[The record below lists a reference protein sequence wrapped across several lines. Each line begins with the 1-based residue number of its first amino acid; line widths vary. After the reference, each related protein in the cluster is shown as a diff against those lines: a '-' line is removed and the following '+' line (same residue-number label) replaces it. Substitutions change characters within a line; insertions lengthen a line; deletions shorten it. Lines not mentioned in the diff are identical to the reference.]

1 MQKEVRKGGSSLD
14 NEELVRMS
22 ESLKSAHKRIG
33 TLEAKVEDLHALTV
47 AVATVNTK
55 VDDLND
61 SVDEIKTEVKKVA
74 GGNITADFQDDFC
87 ILLDRKELL

>member
-1 MQKEVRKGGSSLD
+1 MD

-61 SVDEIKTEVKKVA
+61 SVDEIKTEVKKVCDRPGNRWEKLVAAVIGALGTGLAA
-74 GGNITADFQDDFC
+74 G
-87 ILLDRKELL
+87 LLSLLGK

>member
-1 MQKEVRKGGSSLD
+1 MD

-33 TLEAKVEDLHALTV
+33 TLEAKVEDLHALTL

-61 SVDEIKTEVKKVA
+61 SVDEIKTEVKKVCDRPGNRWEKLVAAVIGALGA
-74 GGNITADFQDDFC
+74 GLAAG
-87 ILLDRKELL
+87 LLSLLGK

>member
-1 MQKEVRKGGSSLD
+1 MD

-22 ESLKSAHKRIG
+22 ESLKSAHKHIG

-61 SVDEIKTEVKKVA
+61 SVDEIKTEVKKVCDRPGNRWEKLVAAVIGALGA
-74 GGNITADFQDDFC
+74 GLAAG
-87 ILLDRKELL
+87 LLSLLGK

>member
-1 MQKEVRKGGSSLD
+1 MD

-61 SVDEIKTEVKKVA
+61 SVDEIKTEVKKVCDRPGNRWEKLVVAVIGALGA
-74 GGNITADFQDDFC
+74 GLAAG
-87 ILLDRKELL
+87 LLSLLGK

>member
-1 MQKEVRKGGSSLD
+1 MD

-47 AVATVNTK
+47 AVATVNTR

-61 SVDEIKTEVKKVA
+61 SVDEIKTEVKKVCDRPGNRWEKLVAAVIGALGA
-74 GGNITADFQDDFC
+74 GLAAG
-87 ILLDRKELL
+87 LLSLLGK

>member
-1 MQKEVRKGGSSLD
+1 MD

-22 ESLKSAHKRIG
+22 ESLKLAHKRIG
-33 TLEAKVEDLHALTV
+33 TLEAKVEGLHALTV

-61 SVDEIKTEVKKVA
+61 SVDEIKTEVKKVCDRPSNRWEKLVAAVIGALGA
-74 GGNITADFQDDFC
+74 GLAAG
-87 ILLDRKELL
+87 LLSLLGK

>member
-1 MQKEVRKGGSSLD
+1 MD

-55 VDDLND
+55 VDNLND
-61 SVDEIKTEVKKVA
+61 SVDEIKTEVKKVCDRPGNRWEKLVAAVIGALGA
-74 GGNITADFQDDFC
+74 GLAAG
-87 ILLDRKELL
+87 LLSLLGK

>member
-1 MQKEVRKGGSSLD
+1 MD

-61 SVDEIKTEVKKVA
+61 SVDEIKTEVKKVCDRPGNRWGKLVAAVIGALGA
-74 GGNITADFQDDFC
+74 GLAAG
-87 ILLDRKELL
+87 LLSLLGK

>member
-1 MQKEVRKGGSSLD
+1 MD

-33 TLEAKVEDLHALTV
+33 TLEAKVEDLHAL

-61 SVDEIKTEVKKVA
+61 SVDEIKTEVKKVCDRPGNRWEKLVAAVIGALGA
-74 GGNITADFQDDFC
+74 GLAAG
-87 ILLDRKELL
+87 LLSLLGK

>member
-1 MQKEVRKGGSSLD
+1 MD

-61 SVDEIKTEVKKVA
+61 SVDEIKTEVKKVCDRPNNRWEKLVAAVIGALGA
-74 GGNITADFQDDFC
+74 GLAAG
-87 ILLDRKELL
+87 LLSLLGK

>member
-1 MQKEVRKGGSSLD
+1 MD

-22 ESLKSAHKRIG
+22 ESLKSVHKRIG

-61 SVDEIKTEVKKVA
+61 SVDEIKTEVKKVCDRPGNRWEKLVAAVIGALGA
-74 GGNITADFQDDFC
+74 GLAAG
-87 ILLDRKELL
+87 LLSLLGK

>member
-1 MQKEVRKGGSSLD
+1 MD

-55 VDDLND
+55 VDNLND
-61 SVDEIKTEVKKVA
+61 SVDEIKTEVKKVCDRPGNRWEKLVAAVIGSLGA
-74 GGNITADFQDDFC
+74 GLAAG
-87 ILLDRKELL
+87 LLSLLGK

>member
-1 MQKEVRKGGSSLD
+1 MD

-33 TLEAKVEDLHALTV
+33 ILEAKVEDLHALTV

-61 SVDEIKTEVKKVA
+61 SVDEIKTEVKKVCDRPGNRWEKLVAAVIGALGA
-74 GGNITADFQDDFC
+74 GLAAG
-87 ILLDRKELL
+87 LLSLLGK

>member
-1 MQKEVRKGGSSLD
+1 MD

-47 AVATVNTK
+47 VVATVNTK

-61 SVDEIKTEVKKVA
+61 SVDEIKTEVKKVCDRPGNRWEKLVAAVIGALGA
-74 GGNITADFQDDFC
+74 GLAAG
-87 ILLDRKELL
+87 LLSLLGK

>member
-1 MQKEVRKGGSSLD
+1 MD

-33 TLEAKVEDLHALTV
+33 TLEAKMEDLHALTV

-61 SVDEIKTEVKKVA
+61 SVDEIKTEVKKVCDRPGNRWEKLVAAVIGALGA
-74 GGNITADFQDDFC
+74 GLAAG
-87 ILLDRKELL
+87 LLSLLGK

>member
-1 MQKEVRKGGSSLD
+1 MD

-22 ESLKSAHKRIG
+22 ESLKSVHKRIG

-55 VDDLND
+55 VDNLND
-61 SVDEIKTEVKKVA
+61 SVDEIKTEVKKCA
-74 GGNITADFQDDFC
+74 IAPAIGGKNWWQPS
-87 ILLDRKELL
+87 LVP

>member
-1 MQKEVRKGGSSLD
+1 MD

-61 SVDEIKTEVKKVA
+61 SVDEIKTEVKKVCDRPRNRWEKLVAAVIGALGA
-74 GGNITADFQDDFC
+74 GLAAG
-87 ILLDRKELL
+87 LLSLLGK

>member
-1 MQKEVRKGGSSLD
+1 MD

-33 TLEAKVEDLHALTV
+33 TLEDKVEDLHALTV

-61 SVDEIKTEVKKVA
+61 SVDEIKTEVKKVCDRPGNRWEKLVAAVIGALGA
-74 GGNITADFQDDFC
+74 GLAAG
-87 ILLDRKELL
+87 LLSLLGK

>member
-1 MQKEVRKGGSSLD
+1 MD

-61 SVDEIKTEVKKVA
+61 SVDEIKTEVKKVCDRPGNRWEKLVAAVIGALGA
-74 GGNITADFQDDFC
+74 GLAAG
-87 ILLDRKELL
+87 LLSLLGK

>member
-1 MQKEVRKGGSSLD
+1 MD

-61 SVDEIKTEVKKVA
+61 SVDEIKTEVKKVCDLPSNRWEKLVAAVIGALGA
-74 GGNITADFQDDFC
+74 GLATG
-87 ILLDRKELL
+87 LLSLLGK

>member
-1 MQKEVRKGGSSLD
+1 MD
-14 NEELVRMS
+14 NEEQVRMS

-61 SVDEIKTEVKKVA
+61 SVDEIKTEVKKVCDRPGNRWEKLVAAVIGALGA
-74 GGNITADFQDDFC
+74 GLAAG
-87 ILLDRKELL
+87 LLSLLGK